1 VTLEKRRE
9 AVALDQREKG
19 GPREGVGADG
29 GAGSVEAD
37 AHEAE
42 DESKLRRET
51 REGREGGMGCGW
63 NGNRHATRK
72 RKDIAEKTRRESAG
86 NLPKAAG
93 AAAKVES

>member
-1 VTLEKRRE
+1 MTLEKRRE

-19 GPREGVGADG
+19 GPREGVGAARSVG
-29 GAGSVEAD
+29 GAKPGAR
-37 AHEAE
+37 EAE

-51 REGREGGMGCGW
+51 REGREGGTGCGW